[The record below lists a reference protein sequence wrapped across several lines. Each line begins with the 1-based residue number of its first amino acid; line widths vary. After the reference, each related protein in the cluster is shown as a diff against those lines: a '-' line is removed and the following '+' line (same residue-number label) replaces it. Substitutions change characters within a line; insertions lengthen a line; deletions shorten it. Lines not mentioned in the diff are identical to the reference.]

1 MSAKM
6 TAVTPETVG
15 LLNGHQLR
23 NMVAEES
30 AEYLV
35 INVNQLKEHASPPAD
50 SRDALRKKLDTLVNN
65 PLLDPALALALFEV
79 AQTLL
84 MPARRK
90 AKVVPAAK
98 KTASIFDGY
107 EHLRASNQQ
116 RAQDIRAFVLREDE
130 WIASGELSDRAHFTN
145 RNRSAGP
152 NAWKRRGKTFA
163 VSIDGQDRYPDY
175 AFDEAWQPLPVIKR
189 VLEIFDG
196 TRTSWALAAWFA
208 SNNSWLGG
216 RKPKDLLNSDP
227 QAVAEAALQARSG
240 AQHG

>member
-6 TAVTPETVG
+6 TAVTLNIVG
-15 LLNGHQLR
+15 LINGQQLR

-35 INVNQLKEHASPPAD
+35 INVNQLKETARPPAD
-50 SRDALRKKLDTLVNN
+50 SRDAMRKKLEALVNN
-65 PLLDPALALALFEV
+65 PLLDPSLALALFEV

-84 MPARRK
+84 IPVRRK
-90 AKVVPAAK
+90 AKVAPAVN

-107 EHLRASNQQ
+107 EQLRARNQL
-116 RAQDIRAFVLREDE
+116 RAQDIRAFVLREGE

-152 NAWKRRGKTFA
+152 NAWKRRGKIFA
-163 VSIDGQDRYPDY
+163 VSVDGQDRYPDY

-189 VLEIFDG
+189 VLAIFDG

-208 SNNSWLGG
+208 TENSWLGG

-227 QAVAEAALQARSG
+227 LAVAEAALQARSG
-240 AQHG
+240 ALHG